1 MRIEPLSTAT
11 PKLLVAFGAL
21 FVDIERTRSQSI
33 SSNSRM
39 KPGRYVI
46 QTAAPPANLRN
57 RLRKCINPRRCL
69 SSGCRWF
76 TDWEIVASI
85 YDIAERAG
93 VAPSTVSRALRDHAR
108 ISKETRT
115 RIKQI
120 ADEMGFIPNSIAQSL
135 VSQRTRTVGVIT
147 ANLADPWVGAVIQ
160 GIEDAAHAAEYI
172 LILTTTKER
181 RFGENAVVDVLQQRR
196 VEGIIV
202 VPVYEG
208 SEEFDPGL
216 TPTVLIN
223 EGLHLGPDHCWRL
236 VAIDDKKS
244 AGLAVDHLLELGHRR
259 IAYVGSVRRPS
270 STRHRQEGYEAALR
284 AAGVPVERDLIFYPA
299 LQDDLSA
306 GASSLADV
314 LGSGATAVF
323 CYNDITAI
331 GLLSECRRRAVGV
344 PDVLSVVGFDDI
356 ETARLVT
363 PALTT
368 VAQPRHALGQTAM
381 ASLLRLVDGPGDEE
395 HVYLSCKLV
404 MRESTGR
411 RL

>member
-1 MRIEPLSTAT
+1 
-11 PKLLVAFGAL
+11 VGAGGS
-21 FVDIERTRSQSI
+21 E
-33 SSNSRM
+33 
-39 KPGRYVI
+39 G
-46 QTAAPPANLRN
+46 
-57 RLRKCINPRRCL
+57 
-69 SSGCRWF
+69 
-76 TDWEIVASI
+76 EIVVSI

-93 VAPSTVSRALRDHAR
+93 VAPSTVSRALRDHGR
-108 ISKETRT
+108 IGKETRA

-120 ADEMGFIPNSIAQSL
+120 ANEMGFIPNSIAQSL

-147 ANLADPWVGAVIQ
+147 ANLADPWVGVVIQ
-160 GIEDAAHAAEYI
+160 GIEEAAHAAEYT

-181 RFGENAVVDVLQQRR
+181 YDRESTVVDVLQQRR

-208 SEEFDPGL
+208 SEDFDPGPI
-216 TPTVLIN
+216 PTVVIN
-223 EGLHLGPDHCWRL
+223 ESLRLRSDHRWRL
-236 VAIDDKKS
+236 VAINDKNS

-270 STRHRQEGYEAALR
+270 STRYRQGGYEAALR

-306 GASSLADV
+306 GASSLTDV
-314 LGSGATAVF
+314 LESGATAAF

-331 GLLSECRRRAVGV
+331 GLLSACRRRAIRV
-344 PDVLSVVGFDDI
+344 PDALSVVGFDDI

-381 ASLLRLVDGPGDEE
+381 ASLLRLVDGPGEE
-395 HVYLSCKLV
+395 EPVYLSCKLV
-404 MRESTGR
+404 IRESTGR
-411 RL
+411 RR

>member
-1 MRIEPLSTAT
+1 M
-11 PKLLVAFGAL
+11 
-21 FVDIERTRSQSI
+21 
-33 SSNSRM
+33 
-39 KPGRYVI
+39 
-46 QTAAPPANLRN
+46 
-57 RLRKCINPRRCL
+57 
-69 SSGCRWF
+69 
-76 TDWEIVASI
+76 VASI

-120 ADEMGFIPNSIAQSL
+120 ADEMGFVPNSIARSL
-135 VSQRTRTVGVIT
+135 VSQRTHTVGVIT
-147 ANLADPWVGAVIQ
+147 AGLADPWVGTVIQ
-160 GIEDAAHAAEYI
+160 GIEDAAYAAGYT

-181 RFGENAVVDVLQQRR
+181 HFGENAVVDVLQQRR
-196 VEGIIV
+196 VDGIIV

-223 EGLHLGPDHCWRL
+223 EGLRLGPDHRWRL
-236 VAIDDKKS
+236 VAIDDEKS

-284 AAGVPVERDLIFYPA
+284 AARVPVERDLSFHPA

-323 CYNDITAI
+323 CYNDMTAI
-331 GLLSECRRRAVGV
+331 GLLSECRRRAVRV
-344 PDVLSVVGFDDI
+344 PDDLSVVGFDDI

-363 PALTT
+363 PTLTT
-368 VAQPRHALGQTAM
+368 VAQPRRALGQTATT
-381 ASLLRLVDGPGDEE
+381 SLLRLVDGPGDEE
-395 HVYLSCKLV
+395 GVDKHIYLSCKLV